1 MEEFMT
7 MLEVITKADLKQLKE
22 EMFVEMKRLLQPA
35 GGLVAKRWV
44 KSAEVRRMLDISP
57 GTLQNLRVNGTLG
70 YTKVGGTMFYKIED
84 IEQMLE
90 KNSRQG
96 TVIIG

>member
-1 MEEFMT
+1 MT
-7 MLEVITKADLKQLKE
+7 MLEVITKADLNQLKE

-35 GGLVAKRWV
+35 GSLVAKRWI
-44 KSAEVRRMLDISP
+44 KSADVRRMLDISP
-57 GTLQNLRVNGTLG
+57 GTLQNLRINGTLS

-90 KNSRQG
+90 KNSIQG
-96 TVIIG
+96 RIIIG

>member
-1 MEEFMT
+1 MT
-7 MLEVITKADLKQLKE
+7 MLEVITKADLNQLKE

-35 GGLVAKRWV
+35 GNLVAKRWI
-44 KSAEVRRMLDISP
+44 KSADVRRMLDISP
-57 GTLQNLRVNGTLG
+57 GTLQNLRINGTLS

-96 TVIIG
+96 RIIIG

>member
-7 MLEVITKADLKQLKE
+7 MLEVITKADLNQLKE

-35 GGLVAKRWV
+35 GSLVAKRWI
-44 KSAEVRRMLDISP
+44 KSVDVRRMLDISP
-57 GTLQNLRVNGTLG
+57 GTLQNLRVNGTLS

-90 KNSRQG
+90 KNSIQG
-96 TVIIG
+96 RIIIG